1 MTPMPRSYES
11 VRAELDE
18 IVERYRAQF
27 HHDGRKPIMTREEAI
42 KRIRKL
48 GFSAGDAMRWLGRQP
63 PRR

>member
-1 MTPMPRSYES
+1 

-18 IVERYRAQF
+18 IVDRYRAQF
-27 HHDGRKPIMTREEAI
+27 HQDGHKSVMTREEAI

-48 GFSAGDAMRWLGRQP
+48 GFSAGDAMRWLGKQP

>member
-1 MTPMPRSYES
+1 